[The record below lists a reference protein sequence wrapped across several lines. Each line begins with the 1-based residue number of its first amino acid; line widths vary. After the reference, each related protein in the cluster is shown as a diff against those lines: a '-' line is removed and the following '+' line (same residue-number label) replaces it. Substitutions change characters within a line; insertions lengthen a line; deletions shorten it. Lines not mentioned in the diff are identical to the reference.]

1 MKHFASQSGLFVVSE
16 IRVRR
21 FFFIHNGFGTA
32 VSRADTDG
40 IFYVEHEDF
49 AIARFPGLAD
59 AHGRFDDVIDRDFAD
74 DRFHFDMGEEIYLVF
89 LAPVY
94 FDVAFLCAA
103 AIDLADRDAH
113 DADGVQGGFEFVQL
127 ARTGHD
133 VYLCNFSHIQS
144 LLHWEIYL

>member
-74 DRFHFDMGEEIYLVF
+74 DRFHFTLY
-89 LAPVY
+89 
-94 FDVAFLCAA
+94 
-103 AIDLADRDAH
+103 
-113 DADGVQGGFEFVQL
+113 
-127 ARTGHD
+127 
-133 VYLCNFSHIQS
+133 S
-144 LLHWEIYL
+144 LPRYTSMWPFCVPQP